1 MASLR
6 SAQARGATPETGQIA
21 IETGL
26 SLACVEARLEDLNG
40 VGWVANTDRLGWVL
54 TIRCEDVSLGQLLQA
69 LAVSPLGLRTHG
81 GALGSALAD
90 RLEQLASD
98 PLQGSL
104 DELLEEGSGK
114 PQIG

>member
-6 SAQARGATPETGQIA
+6 SPRLAGQRRRRDRSPSKPASRWPVIR
-21 IETGL
+21 
-26 SLACVEARLEDLNG
+26 ARLEDLNG

-90 RLEQLASD
+90 RLEQLAATRSRAR
-98 PLQGSL
+98 STSCSRRV
-104 DELLEEGSGK
+104 EGN
-114 PQIG
+114 QIG